1 MGQEYHDLYFLY
13 ALITSDYVEYST
25 HCSQSKYLKLRIAI
39 KCTRKNLE
47 KFSFTK
53 SDISETEQ

>member
-25 HCSQSKYLKLRIAI
+25 HCSQSKYLNKV
-39 KCTRKNLE
+39 KDSNQVHE
-47 KFSFTK
+47 KK
-53 SDISETEQ
+53 S